1 MVKVKN
7 TIDSYTYRIEW
18 SDEDGEWVG
27 SVLEFHGLSWLD
39 ESPVQALNGIQQ
51 VTQECVEDMIKQ
63 GEEPP
68 EPFSERNYSGKFMVR
83 VTPYTHRMLS
93 EEAAEQV
100 VSLNRI
106 ASQELA
112 KPLVGVR

>member
-1 MVKVKN
+1 MKRPTN
-7 TIDSYTYRIEW
+7 HYAYRIEW
-18 SDEDGEWVG
+18 SDEDEEWVG
-27 SVLEFHGLSWLD
+27 TVLEFPGLSWLD
-39 ESPVQALNGIQQ
+39 ESPIQALNGIQQ

-83 VTPYTHRMLS
+83 VTPYTHRMLA
-93 EEAAEQV
+93 EEAAEQG

-106 ASQELA
+106 ASQKLS
-112 KPLVGVR
+112 KPLVEAL